1 MKEMMDRLDLV
12 LVGLTMFEDILGR
25 KASTGGAGAGAV
37 TAPGVVGLARP
48 HLTGIN
54 EEERG

>member
-1 MKEMMDRLDLV
+1 MDRLDLV